1 MRILF
6 CSTAGAGHVGPL
18 LPVARDLAG
27 HGHEVRFLLPPAG
40 RRTAEE
46 AGFAVAAAPAPD
58 PEADRA
64 IQEAIGQDP
73 TRATVL
79 INRDYFGRLCTEAT
93 LPAAEALCAH
103 WKPDLV
109 LHEAAEYASAL
120 AAQRADIAHAQVA
133 IGLAEIEWASLH
145 EHAAHELRAFE
156 ADAVE
161 VIAASPYL
169 TRLPE
174 GLDPSPYARTLRYRE
189 TVAVPRRTAAVP
201 RDTAA
206 LPPDAFPSAG
216 RLVYATL
223 GSMAGDSQW
232 SPGAYRVLLDAF
244 GRLGRAERDV
254 RVLLTTGHGLDIAGL
269 GPIPDNTRVVP
280 WAAQDQ
286 AFAAAK
292 AVVSHGG
299 SGTAYGALAAGLPSV
314 FFPLFADQPHNARLI
329 AGGGA
334 GVVVDT
340 RELREHGMPLAGE
353 PADRARLTALAE
365 EVAQG
370 LATVLRD
377 PAYTARAVE
386 LAAQLAAHPLPARA
400 LREIAEPPTSFE
412 RLS

>member
-27 HGHEVRFLLPPAG
+27 HGHEVLFLLPAAG
-40 RRTAEE
+40 RRPADE
-46 AGFAVAAAPAPD
+46 AGFAVVPAPAPD

-64 IQEAIGQDP
+64 IQQAIRRDP

-93 LPAAEALCAH
+93 LPAAEELCAR

-120 AAQRADIAHAQVA
+120 AAQRAGIVHAQVA

-145 EHAAHELRAFE
+145 QHAAHELPAFQP
-156 ADAVE
+156 DAVE

-174 GLDPSPYARTLRYRE
+174 GLDPSPYARTLRYRD
-189 TVAVPRRTAAVP
+189 TVAEP

-206 LPPDAFPSAG
+206 APRDAALSDG

-223 GSMAGDSQW
+223 GSMAGGSQW

-254 RVLLTTGHGLDIAGL
+254 RVLLTTGHGVDLAAL
-269 GPIPDNTRVVP
+269 GPVPDNTRVVP
-280 WAAQDQ
+280 WAAQDEV
-286 AFAAAK
+286 FAAAK
-292 AVVSHGG
+292 AVVGHGG

-353 PADRARLTALAE
+353 PAQRARLTALAD

-400 LREIAEPPTSFE
+400 LREIAEPPTDFE